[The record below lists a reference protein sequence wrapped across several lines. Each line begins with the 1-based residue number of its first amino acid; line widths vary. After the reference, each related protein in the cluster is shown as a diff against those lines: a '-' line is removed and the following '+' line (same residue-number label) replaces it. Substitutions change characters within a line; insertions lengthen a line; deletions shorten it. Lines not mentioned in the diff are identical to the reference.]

1 MGLQTTRDTVPENL
15 KSRLKESYDA
25 IAERYTEWSTRTA
38 DIRVGYLERLLA
50 LLSPEQVDV
59 LEIGCGAGIPTTE
72 KLLAHSP
79 GLRIT
84 ANDLSSS
91 QIELGRRRLAG
102 QGLVEPG
109 PGPGDGGDRVTWVE
123 GDMMQLDFPAGS
135 FDVVLG
141 FYTIQHLPR
150 DEQRVMI
157 GRVARWLRP
166 GGYLLI
172 NFPTEEDDNVV
183 MTGWMGEKGWVY
195 YSAWSAEDYRQIV
208 KDTGLEVIVN
218 EVKQDNV
225 QAEFL
230 WIVGKKPGA

>member
-1 MGLQTTRDTVPENL
+1 MGLETTRDTVPENL

-50 LLSPEQVDV
+50 LLSPEHKDI

-79 GLRIT
+79 ELRIT

-91 QIELGRRRLAG
+91 QIVLGRRRLVG
-102 QGLVEPG
+102 QGLVG
-109 PGPGDGGDRVTWVE
+109 PGPGGGGGDRVTWIE

-195 YSAWSAEDYRQIV
+195 YSAWGAEKYRQIV
-208 KDTGLEVIVN
+208 KETGLEVIVD

-225 QAEFL
+225 KAEFL

>member
-1 MGLQTTRDTVPENL
+1 MALDSVPENL
-15 KSRLKESYDA
+15 KARLKDSYDA
-25 IAERYTEWSTRTA
+25 IAERYTEWSIRNS
-38 DIRVGYLERLLA
+38 DIRVGYLDKLLA
-50 LLSPEQVDV
+50 LLSPSHNDI

-79 GLRIT
+79 GVRIT

-91 QIELGRRRLAG
+91 QIALGKKRL
-102 QGLVEPG
+102 
-109 PGPGDGGDRVTWVE
+109 GDDVVGGGDRVTWIE
-123 GDMMQLDFPAGS
+123 GDMMQLDCPERS

-157 GRVARWLRP
+157 CRVAKWLKP
-166 GGYLLI
+166 GGYMLI
-172 NFPTEEDDNVV
+172 NFPAQEDENVV

-195 YSAWSAEDYRQIV
+195 HSGWGIEKYRQLV
-208 KDTGLEVIVN
+208 KETGLELVLD

-225 QAEFL
+225 KAEFL
-230 WIVGKKPGA
+230 WIIGKKSKA